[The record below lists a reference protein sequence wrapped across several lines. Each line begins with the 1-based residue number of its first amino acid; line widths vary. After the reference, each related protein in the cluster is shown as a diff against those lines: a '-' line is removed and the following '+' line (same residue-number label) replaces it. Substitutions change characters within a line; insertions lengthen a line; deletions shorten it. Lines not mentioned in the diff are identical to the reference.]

1 MMRIGSG
8 WDSHRLVA
16 GRPLILGGVSI
27 PFPRGLAGHSDADVL
42 LHALI
47 DALFG
52 AAALGDIGSHF
63 PDTEEAYRGANSL
76 QLLRLFNDPMGLDYL
91 VQERGL
97 DSQLAEK
104 LSWLGISGI
113 ANVLCCIKFAQYYEL
128 TENDVVATVLTDS
141 ADMYRSR
148 ISELEEEQGA
158 YDWMRAAVDHNRHM
172 LGLRTDALLELTYR
186 ERKRIHNLKYYTW
199 IEQQG
204 KDLDELNAQWYDAEN
219 YWGRIHAQAEE
230 IDRLIDEFN
239 EATGL
244 LQTL

>member
-76 QLLRLFNDPMGLDYL
+76 QLLRCCAT
-91 VQERGL
+91 
-97 DSQLAEK
+97 QLSAAGYSIINVDTTVIGNVPS
-104 LSWLGISGI
+104 LHPISWQCG
-113 ANVLCCIKFAQYYEL
+113 
-128 TENDVVATVLTDS
+128 
-141 ADMYRSR
+141 R
-148 ISELEEEQGA
+148 IS
-158 YDWMRAAVDHNRHM
+158 RPH
-172 LGLRTDALLELTYR
+172 
-186 ERKRIHNLKYYTW
+186 
-199 IEQQG
+199 
-204 KDLDELNAQWYDAEN
+204 
-219 YWGRIHAQAEE
+219 
-230 IDRLIDEFN
+230 
-239 EATGL
+239 
-244 LQTL
+244 

>member
-76 QLLRLFNDPMGLDYL
+76 QLLRCCATQLSAAGYSIINVDTT
-91 VQERGL
+91 VIAERPRLAPHIIAMRQNIATALALPIERVSVKAKTAEGL
-97 DSQLAEK
+97 DSV
-104 LSWLGISGI
+104 GSGAAI
-113 ANVLCCIKFAQYYEL
+113 QAQ
-128 TENDVVATVLTDS
+128 A
-141 ADMYRSR
+141 
-148 ISELEEEQGA
+148 I
-158 YDWMRAAVDHNRHM
+158 
-172 LGLRTDALLELTYR
+172 ALLET
-186 ERKRIHNLKYYTW
+186 
-199 IEQQG
+199 
-204 KDLDELNAQWYDAEN
+204 AEP
-219 YWGRIHAQAEE
+219 
-230 IDRLIDEFN
+230 
-239 EATGL
+239 
-244 LQTL
+244 

>member
-76 QLLRLFNDPMGLDYL
+76 QLLRCCATQFSAAGYSIINVDTT
-91 VQERGL
+91 VIAERPKLAPHIIAMRQNIATALALPIERVSVKAKTAEGL
-97 DSQLAEK
+97 DSV
-104 LSWLGISGI
+104 GSGAAI
-113 ANVLCCIKFAQYYEL
+113 QAQ
-128 TENDVVATVLTDS
+128 A
-141 ADMYRSR
+141 
-148 ISELEEEQGA
+148 I
-158 YDWMRAAVDHNRHM
+158 
-172 LGLRTDALLELTYR
+172 ALLET
-186 ERKRIHNLKYYTW
+186 
-199 IEQQG
+199 
-204 KDLDELNAQWYDAEN
+204 AEP
-219 YWGRIHAQAEE
+219 
-230 IDRLIDEFN
+230 
-239 EATGL
+239 
-244 LQTL
+244 

>member
-76 QLLRLFNDPMGLDYL
+76 QLLRCCATQLSAAGYSIINVDTT
-91 VQERGL
+91 VIAERPKLAPHIMAMRQNIATALALPIERVSVKAKTAEGL
-97 DSQLAEK
+97 DSV
-104 LSWLGISGI
+104 GSGAAI
-113 ANVLCCIKFAQYYEL
+113 QAQ
-128 TENDVVATVLTDS
+128 A
-141 ADMYRSR
+141 
-148 ISELEEEQGA
+148 I
-158 YDWMRAAVDHNRHM
+158 
-172 LGLRTDALLELTYR
+172 ALLET
-186 ERKRIHNLKYYTW
+186 
-199 IEQQG
+199 
-204 KDLDELNAQWYDAEN
+204 AEP
-219 YWGRIHAQAEE
+219 
-230 IDRLIDEFN
+230 
-239 EATGL
+239 
-244 LQTL
+244 

>member
-76 QLLRLFNDPMGLDYL
+76 QLLRCCATQLSAAGYSIINVDTT
-91 VQERGL
+91 VIAERPKLAPHIMAMRQNIAAALALPIERVSVKAKTAEGL
-97 DSQLAEK
+97 DSV
-104 LSWLGISGI
+104 GSGAAI
-113 ANVLCCIKFAQYYEL
+113 QAQ
-128 TENDVVATVLTDS
+128 A
-141 ADMYRSR
+141 
-148 ISELEEEQGA
+148 I
-158 YDWMRAAVDHNRHM
+158 
-172 LGLRTDALLELTYR
+172 ALLET
-186 ERKRIHNLKYYTW
+186 
-199 IEQQG
+199 
-204 KDLDELNAQWYDAEN
+204 AEP
-219 YWGRIHAQAEE
+219 
-230 IDRLIDEFN
+230 
-239 EATGL
+239 
-244 LQTL
+244 

>member
-76 QLLRLFNDPMGLDYL
+76 QLLRCCATQLSAAGYSIINVDTTVIAEHPKLAPHIIAMRQNIATALAL
-91 VQERGL
+91 PIERVSVKAKTAEGL
-97 DSQLAEK
+97 DSV
-104 LSWLGISGI
+104 GSGAAI
-113 ANVLCCIKFAQYYEL
+113 QAQ
-128 TENDVVATVLTDS
+128 A
-141 ADMYRSR
+141 
-148 ISELEEEQGA
+148 I
-158 YDWMRAAVDHNRHM
+158 
-172 LGLRTDALLELTYR
+172 ALLET
-186 ERKRIHNLKYYTW
+186 
-199 IEQQG
+199 
-204 KDLDELNAQWYDAEN
+204 AEP
-219 YWGRIHAQAEE
+219 
-230 IDRLIDEFN
+230 
-239 EATGL
+239 
-244 LQTL
+244 

>member
-76 QLLRLFNDPMGLDYL
+76 QLLCCCATQLSAAGYSIINVDTT
-91 VQERGL
+91 VIAERPKLAPHIIAMRQNIATALALPIERVSVKAKTAEGL
-97 DSQLAEK
+97 DSV
-104 LSWLGISGI
+104 GSGAAI
-113 ANVLCCIKFAQYYEL
+113 QAQ
-128 TENDVVATVLTDS
+128 A
-141 ADMYRSR
+141 
-148 ISELEEEQGA
+148 I
-158 YDWMRAAVDHNRHM
+158 
-172 LGLRTDALLELTYR
+172 ALLET
-186 ERKRIHNLKYYTW
+186 
-199 IEQQG
+199 
-204 KDLDELNAQWYDAEN
+204 AEP
-219 YWGRIHAQAEE
+219 
-230 IDRLIDEFN
+230 
-239 EATGL
+239 
-244 LQTL
+244 

>member
-76 QLLRLFNDPMGLDYL
+76 QLLRCCATQLSAAGYSIINVDTT
-91 VQERGL
+91 VIAERPKLAPHIIAMRQNIATALALPIERVSVKAKTAEGL
-97 DSQLAEK
+97 DSV
-104 LSWLGISGI
+104 GSGAAI
-113 ANVLCCIKFAQYYEL
+113 QAQ
-128 TENDVVATVLTDS
+128 A
-141 ADMYRSR
+141 
-148 ISELEEEQGA
+148 I
-158 YDWMRAAVDHNRHM
+158 
-172 LGLRTDALLELTYR
+172 ALLET
-186 ERKRIHNLKYYTW
+186 
-199 IEQQG
+199 
-204 KDLDELNAQWYDAEN
+204 AEP
-219 YWGRIHAQAEE
+219 
-230 IDRLIDEFN
+230 
-239 EATGL
+239 
-244 LQTL
+244 

>member
-76 QLLRLFNDPMGLDYL
+76 QLLRCCATQLSAAGYSIINVDTTVIAEHPKLAPHIMAMRQNIATALAL
-91 VQERGL
+91 PIERVSVKAKTAEGL
-97 DSQLAEK
+97 DSV
-104 LSWLGISGI
+104 GSGAAI
-113 ANVLCCIKFAQYYEL
+113 QAQ
-128 TENDVVATVLTDS
+128 A
-141 ADMYRSR
+141 
-148 ISELEEEQGA
+148 I
-158 YDWMRAAVDHNRHM
+158 
-172 LGLRTDALLELTYR
+172 ALLET
-186 ERKRIHNLKYYTW
+186 
-199 IEQQG
+199 
-204 KDLDELNAQWYDAEN
+204 AEP
-219 YWGRIHAQAEE
+219 
-230 IDRLIDEFN
+230 
-239 EATGL
+239 
-244 LQTL
+244 